1 MESIKTFEFHWF
13 EISAVTF
20 KRIATHKTII
30 HAESLAEAKIK
41 IDKHSSIIKKII
53 QK

>member
-1 MESIKTFEFHWF
+1 MKAFEFHWF

-20 KRIATHKTII
+20 KRIALHKTII
-30 HAESLAEAKIK
+30 QAESLEEAKIK